1 MDGASL
7 VAFVVV
13 VVFSPFLTKNRGIV
27 VYNERVILKE
37 EGNMEYLGENLIHG
51 IACSMEKFT
60 SSEADLAKYIIAH
73 SDEVSQLS
81 ISQIAKKIHVSPA
94 TITRFCQKIS
104 FSGFNE
110 FRHELKRYIDLRNKP
125 TATSDIK
132 EIDYFSKLYQNHLE
146 IIETTFRKIT
156 YPDIQQ
162 AVALLNQAKK
172 VHVYGIGNSGIAA
185 QEFKWKF
192 FRVGV
197 NVESITDPHQA
208 VMDAALT
215 TEDSLVIGISV
226 SGKTKEVIDAVKIA
240 KQQGATIL
248 AITSEK
254 ASELFQIADLPLLV
268 MSKNNMHMAQN
279 ISPTLPLFL
288 FFDLIYTEL
297 VAKDYINRIQIREK
311 TLKALK
317 GFSSEG

>member
-1 MDGASL
+1 
-7 VAFVVV
+7 
-13 VVFSPFLTKNRGIV
+13 
-27 VYNERVILKE
+27 
-37 EGNMEYLGENLIHG
+37 MEYLGENLIHG
-51 IACSMEKFT
+51 ITVNLELFT
-60 SSEADLAKYIIAH
+60 STEAELAKYIIDN

-81 ISQIAKKIHVSPA
+81 ISQIAKKLHISPA

-125 TATSDIK
+125 TTTSDIK

-162 AVALLNQAKK
+162 AVSLLTHAKK

-192 FRVGV
+192 FRIGV

-208 VMDAALT
+208 VMDASLS
-215 TEDSLVIGISV
+215 TENSLVIGISV
-226 SGKTKEVIDAVKIA
+226 SGETKEIIRAVKIA
-240 KQQGATIL
+240 KKQGAAIL

-254 ASELFQIADLPLLV
+254 TSELSQLADLTLLV
-268 MSKNNMHMAQN
+268 MSKKNMHMAQN

-288 FFDLIYTEL
+288 FFDLLYTEL
-297 VAKDYINRIQIREK
+297 VAKDYINRIKIREK
-311 TLKALK
+311 TLKAL
-317 GFSSEG
+317 E

>member
-1 MDGASL
+1 
-7 VAFVVV
+7 
-13 VVFSPFLTKNRGIV
+13 
-27 VYNERVILKE
+27 
-37 EGNMEYLGENLIHG
+37 MEYLGENLLHG

-60 SSEADLAKYIIAH
+60 SSEAELANYIIAH
-73 SDEVSQLS
+73 PEEISQLS
-81 ISQIAKKIHVSPA
+81 ISQIAKKNHLSPA
-94 TITRFCQKIS
+94 TITRFCQKLS

-110 FRHELKRYIDLRNKP
+110 FKHELKRYIDLKNRP
-125 TATSDIK
+125 TKTSDIK

-146 IIETTFRKIT
+146 IIEGTFRNIT
-156 YPDIQQ
+156 YPVLQE
-162 AVALLNQAKK
+162 AVSLLNAAKK

-192 FRVGV
+192 FRIGV

-208 VMDAALT
+208 VMDAALAS
-215 TEDSLVIGISV
+215 EDSLIIGISV
-226 SGKTKEVIDAVKIA
+226 SGQTKEVIDAVKIA

-254 ASELFQIADLPLLV
+254 TSELAQLADLIMNV
-268 MSKNNMHMAQN
+268 MSKTNMHMGQN

-297 VAKDYINRIQIREK
+297 VAKDYLNRIQIREK
-311 TLKALK
+311 TLRALD
-317 GFSSEG
+317 G

>member
-1 MDGASL
+1 LGYFFNAALLAQLIFGEVRKSL
-7 VAFVVV
+7 
-13 VVFSPFLTKNRGIV
+13 R
-27 VYNERVILKE
+27 NEWIILKE
-37 EGNMEYLGENLIHG
+37 EHNMEYLGENLIHG
-51 IACSMEKFT
+51 ITVNLELFT
-60 SSEADLAKYIIAH
+60 STEAELAKFIIDNT
-73 SDEVSQLS
+73 DEVSQLS
-81 ISQIAKKIHVSPA
+81 ISQIAKKLHISPA

-125 TATSDIK
+125 TITSDIK

-162 AVALLNQAKK
+162 AVSLLTHAKK

-192 FRVGV
+192 FRIGV

-208 VMDAALT
+208 VMDASLS
-215 TEDSLVIGISV
+215 TENSLVIGISV
-226 SGKTKEVIDAVKIA
+226 SGETKEIIRAVKIA
-240 KQQGATIL
+240 KEQGAAIL

-254 ASELFQIADLPLLV
+254 TSELSQLADLTLLV
-268 MSKNNMHMAQN
+268 MSKKNMHMAQN

-288 FFDLIYTEL
+288 FFDLLYTEL
-297 VAKDYINRIQIREK
+297 VAKDYINRIKIREK
-311 TLKALK
+311 TLKAL
-317 GFSSEG
+317 E

>member
-1 MDGASL
+1 
-7 VAFVVV
+7 
-13 VVFSPFLTKNRGIV
+13 
-27 VYNERVILKE
+27 
-37 EGNMEYLGENLIHG
+37 MEYLGENLIHG
-51 IACSMEKFT
+51 ITVNLELFT
-60 SSEADLAKYIIAH
+60 STEAELAKFIIDNT
-73 SDEVSQLS
+73 DEVSQLS
-81 ISQIAKKIHVSPA
+81 ISQIAKKLHISPA

-125 TATSDIK
+125 TITSDIK

-162 AVALLNQAKK
+162 AVSLLTHAKK

-192 FRVGV
+192 FRIGV

-208 VMDAALT
+208 VMDASLS
-215 TEDSLVIGISV
+215 TENSLVIGISV
-226 SGKTKEVIDAVKIA
+226 SGETKEIIRAVKIA
-240 KQQGATIL
+240 KKQGAAIL

-254 ASELFQIADLPLLV
+254 TSELSQLADLTLLV
-268 MSKNNMHMAQN
+268 MSKKNMHMAQN

-288 FFDLIYTEL
+288 FFDLLYTEL
-297 VAKDYINRIQIREK
+297 VAKDYINRIKIREK
-311 TLKALK
+311 TLKAL
-317 GFSSEG
+317 E